1 MSKILIHTIVFSP
14 DGVSTA
20 YIYNDIA
27 LRLQQGGHRVIVLT
41 TIPHFNVLPENLER
55 QPLTAKLGGL
65 WYESNFQGIRV
76 IHIPQKKFKSTLL
89 RLVGFMYWHVVSF
102 VSALFIR
109 NLDLILSPSPPL
121 TLGVVNILLGKLKSA
136 RVMYNVQEI
145 YPDLLIADGGVKS
158 PLVIS
163 LLKRMERFVYRH
175 SHAVTTIDEVF
186 YTTIAGRF
194 SDVSRLS
201 IIPNFVDT
209 QLYTPVSANEVHK
222 LDQQLFPPTD
232 DLKVMYAGNIGNA
245 QDWDTFIALAE
256 QLREKPVRFFVIG
269 EGVDRD
275 HLEQE
280 IGQRQLSRVKL
291 VPYQPRELMPALIA
305 YADLHFIFMAEQVEG
320 HGFPSKVYTLMSCSK
335 PMLVCSGLNTPIVNF
350 LKDKECAWIVSEYE
364 LTKKVNQLADT
375 LLSIT
380 PDELIE
386 KGKRGRAVVEKSY
399 TREIVT
405 ERYLQLVNKLTH
417 SK

>member
-41 TIPHFNVLPENLER
+41 TVPHFNVLPENLER

-65 WYESNFQGIRV
+65 WYESDFQGIRV

-89 RLVGFMYWHVVSF
+89 RLIGFMYWHVVSF

-136 RVMYNVQEI
+136 KVMYNVQEI
-145 YPDLLIADGGVKS
+145 YPDLLIADGGLKS
-158 PLVIS
+158 PLIIS

-209 QLYTPVSANEVHK
+209 QLYTPVSASEGHK
-222 LDQQLFPPTD
+222 LDQQMFPPTD

-275 HLEQE
+275 NLEQE
-280 IGQRQLSRVKL
+280 IGQRKLSRVKL

-335 PMLVCSGLNTPIVNF
+335 PMLVCSGFNTPIVNF
-350 LKDKECAWIVSEYE
+350 LKDKDCAWIVSEHE
-364 LTKKVNQLADT
+364 VNKKVGQLAGT
-375 LLSIT
+375 LMSIT

-405 ERYLQLVNKLTH
+405 ERYLQLVNNLTH

>member
-27 LRLQQGGHRVIVLT
+27 LRLQQGGHQVLVLT
-41 TIPHFNVLPENLER
+41 TTPHFNALPENLQR
-55 QPLTAKLGGL
+55 QPLVAKMGGL
-65 WYESNFQGIRV
+65 WYESNFEGIRV

-89 RLVGFMYWHVVSF
+89 RLIGFVYWHFVSF
-102 VSALFIR
+102 LSALFIR

-121 TLGVVNILLGKLKSA
+121 TLGVVNIVLGKLKSA
-136 RVMYNVQEI
+136 KVVYNVQEI
-145 YPDLLIADGGVKS
+145 YPDLLIADGGLKS
-158 PLVIS
+158 PFIIG

-194 SDVSRLS
+194 SDLSRLS

-209 QLYTPVSANEVHK
+209 QLYTPEKPGDEHA
-222 LDQQLFPPTD
+222 LDCRFFPHTS

-245 QDWDTFIALAE
+245 QDWETFTLLANE
-256 QLREKPVRFFVIG
+256 MKGKPVRFYVIG

-275 HLEQE
+275 HLELE
-280 IGQRQLSRVKL
+280 IEKQQLSNVTL
-291 VPYQPRELMPALIA
+291 VPYQRRELMPALIA
-305 YADLHFIFMAEQVEG
+305 YADLHFIFMASQVEG
-320 HGFPSKVYTLMSCSK
+320 HGFPSKVYTLMACAK
-335 PMLVCSGLNTPIVNF
+335 PMLVCSGANTPIVNF
-350 LKDKECAWIVSEYE
+350 LNDKDCAWIVSEHDVKRKVKQLCTILLSVTGSE
-364 LTKKVNQLADT
+364 LT
-375 LLSIT
+375 
-380 PDELIE
+380 E
-386 KGKRGRAVVEKSY
+386 KGMRGRAVVEKSY

-405 ERYLQLVNKLTH
+405 DRYLQLVDKLIP
-417 SK
+417 KK